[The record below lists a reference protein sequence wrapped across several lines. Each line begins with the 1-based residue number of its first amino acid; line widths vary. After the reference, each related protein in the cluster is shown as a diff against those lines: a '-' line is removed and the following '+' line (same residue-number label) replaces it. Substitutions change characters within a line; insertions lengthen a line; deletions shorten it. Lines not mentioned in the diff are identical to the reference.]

1 MVIATANGAIAA
13 KLKQMLPRL
22 LESFGEKY
30 CQNKKQ
36 YQEVTAISVIV
47 QPEFFVAES
56 QRRVSLPRQPMPYQK
71 LLELAESLEDSP
83 LKTALDSIASKNKR
97 TLTNKENKR

>member
-30 CQNKKQ
+30 CQQ

>member
-47 QPEFFVAES
+47 QPEFFVVETR
-56 QRRVSLPRQPMPYQK
+56 QRLSLPRAPIPFDK
-71 LLELAESLEDSP
+71 LAELAESLEDSP
-83 LKTALDSIASKNKR
+83 LKTALEAISIQRQRA
-97 TLTNKENKR
+97 LTNSQKKR